1 MNEIKCTPINV
12 TKYELKIVTRCETQI
27 DKKCN
32 ITYIDV
38 PAQDCKPR
46 PRNRC
51 ETLYKRVEDTEYRE
65 ECAVD
70 VQHMCE
76 HRVPIP
82 VPVEVPY
89 QVPKEYQPPV
99 PPMIG
104 PQLPP
109 DKNTS
114 PIFSAPSIYSGH
126 IPPAQIS
133 SDGYLPPASMA
144 SEDHLS
150 SAPVVSGHLS
160 PSPSLS
166 LSLAPPHPA
175 QPALTLGADV
185 TTRPPLVPYQYD
197 PTPGPTMAHAVS
209 SIQPLHTSPHLQPF
223 LRNPRTLSPL
233 AYSLFE
239 KLNATRSKRS
249 VVFSDD
255 DVSEVQLKGLVKQIL
270 DKVLASNQ
278 ELNNVRATIRDSRSI
293 IPVSFDLNM
302 PHSNHPVGRQVDKY
316 PPRSPSPHTSSP
328 YPKEPIITTHEL
340 PAPEGCRSFAT
351 KECHKIPIVV
361 PRKVMVSTVYYIIQC
376 VRFLTWND
384 FI

>member
-51 ETLYKRVEDTEYRE
+51 ETLYKQVEDTEYRE

-76 HRVPIP
+76 HHVPIP

-89 QVPKEYQPPV
+89 QVPQEHHKKYQPPA

-114 PIFSAPSIYSGH
+114 PIFSAPPIYNGN
-126 IPPAQIS
+126 
-133 SDGYLPPASMA
+133 LPPASMD
-144 SEDHLS
+144 SEGPLS
-150 SAPVVSGHLS
+150 SAPVVSEDHLS
-160 PSPSLS
+160 PSPPLS
-166 LSLAPPHPA
+166 LPLAAPN
-175 QPALTLGADV
+175 PALTLGADV
-185 TTRPPLVPYQYD
+185 STRPPLVPYQYD

-209 SIQPLHTSPHLQPF
+209 SIQPLNTSPHLQPF

-249 VVFSDD
+249 VVFSDN

-278 ELNNVRATIRDSRSI
+278 ELNKVKATIRDSRSI

-302 PHSNHPVGRQVDKY
+302 PHSNHPGGPQVDKY
-316 PPRSPSPHTSSP
+316 PPRYPSPHPSSP

-361 PRKVMVSTVYYIIQC
+361 PRKVMVSTVYYIIQY
-376 VRFLTWND
+376 VRFNLE
-384 FI
+384 